1 MSHPPVALGASAA
14 RETEKK
20 KGYNRSIRGSGLE
33 TELAMW
39 TLREN
44 SDQKGGVHLNFIAA
58 MILKAEGEVQVEV
71 EVRAQLGAS
80 LKDPLGMYSEDHK
93 YEVNEI

>member
-33 TELAMW
+33 IELAMW